1 MVLGTPGSLDHT
13 VGTAA
18 LEEDMQLKK
27 PKMLIKWKDAQKKK
41 KKKTKLLIWDGISG
55 NLKSELKEFSSVALI
70 CSAFHHL
77 FHRSVFDC
85 IKFSKNSNWFLVLLE
100 TLVDV

>member
-41 KKKTKLLIWDGISG
+41 KKKKQSCS
-55 NLKSELKEFSSVALI
+55 SEM
-70 CSAFHHL
+70 AFQA
-77 FHRSVFDC
+77 
-85 IKFSKNSNWFLVLLE
+85 I
-100 TLVDV
+100 